1 MTAMVIQSNKIVQK
15 KLKTTKHYYSHDIKK
30 KKRMNFFWPTHIF
43 YNRNQVSVFLE
54 SNQPLTVK

>member
-30 KKRMNFFWPTHIF
+30 KKNEFFLANPYI
-43 YNRNQVSVFLE
+43 L
-54 SNQPLTVK
+54 

>member
-30 KKRMNFFWPTHIF
+30 KKKNEFFLANPYI
-43 YNRNQVSVFLE
+43 L
-54 SNQPLTVK
+54 